1 MEKLKN
7 ELISTDGFITIGL
20 VVSLIITIVLQNNDL
35 ATNIAS
41 GLIGFLGKSMV
52 TKRL

>member
-7 ELISTDGFITIGL
+7 ELLTTDGFITIGL
-20 VVSLIITIVLQNNDL
+20 VLSLIITIVLQNNDL

-41 GLIGFLGKSMV
+41 GRIGFLGKSMV
-52 TKRL
+52 AKRL